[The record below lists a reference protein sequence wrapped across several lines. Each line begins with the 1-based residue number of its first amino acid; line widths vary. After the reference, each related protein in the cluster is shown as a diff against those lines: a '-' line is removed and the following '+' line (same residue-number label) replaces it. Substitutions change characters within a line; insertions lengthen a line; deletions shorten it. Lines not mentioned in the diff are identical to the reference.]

1 DGLIRHV
8 EQWVLI
14 DWAALHLSD
23 TPSCPNAQL
32 ARGLLDF
39 AELAEALGDGGR
51 AEWAHA
57 LHAEVRAGCELSWD
71 ERRGSY
77 VDQAGG
83 GVPRRP
89 LSQHAGAIALWAQ
102 LVPEARVA
110 RVVAAIT
117 DTARLVRRTW
127 IQKDGPGYLVR
138 GHGQPDWDVERQMG
152 AAEPF
157 YRYVVHDALAAA
169 GHADRI
175 AELCRDWSVFLERGE
190 TTWPELWGA
199 GTHCHG
205 WSSTPTRDLVEYVLG
220 IRPEEPGF

>member
-23 TPSCPNAQL
+23 TSSCLNAQW
-32 ARGLLDF
+32 ARGLLEF

-57 LHAEVRAGCELSWD
+57 LHAEVRAGFELFWD

-77 VDQAGG
+77 VDHAVGG
-83 GVPRRP
+83 GAQRP

-102 LVPEARVA
+102 LVP
-110 RVVAAIT
+110 
-117 DTARLVRRTW
+117 DARLARR
-127 IQKDGPGYLVR
+127 GA
-138 GHGQPDWDVERQMG
+138 PDWELERQIV

-157 YRYVVHDALAAA
+157 SRYVVPDALAAA

-175 AELCRDWSVFLERGE
+175 AELCRDWSIFLERGE